1 MQKQVRKNFGTQ
13 DSRTKELWKD
23 SCYIKE
29 IENGMDAYIT
39 WYKHEGE
46 LMNQKLMWTGTAGER
61 LRSGGFCFIY
71 FVFELTANLPLVF
84 VSGYEN
90 TRMTFNILL

>member
-61 LRSGGFCFIY
+61 Y
-71 FVFELTANLPLVF
+71 EAVVF
-84 VSGYEN
+84 VL
-90 TRMTFNILL
+90 FILFLNWLPISL